1 MTAGDRVTAVLRW
14 LARRPP
20 RAILIAG
27 WLAFVLGC
35 YPGYLSVDSA
45 LQLYSVRSGAYT
57 DYAPV
62 MTALWSG
69 FEWVFAGPF
78 PMLLLQSGLALFGL
92 YAIGAQIVRPRAAA
106 VVAVVLVLFPP
117 IFAPLAVI
125 WPDPLMAGALL
136 GGTGALLQAS
146 PRWKAIGLLLFVVAC
161 SCRPEVVFALVPLAL
176 LAVTRGA
183 WWRRAGLALVLVIG
197 VSAASRIVDRVLVE
211 TDTHLWQQQLMV
223 MDTVGTLRRAKVT
236 NAEALERAL
245 AGLPVIV
252 DPPTLKARVTSAVD
266 SLNWWP
272 LANGDDRILDPIA
285 DDAESAALTADW
297 RRTIN
302 AHHRAYYAHRKA
314 LAKGLLGL
322 TNVWDPV
329 FDSLGDWDLL
339 AELHHRATS
348 SDWEDNMRAIVHG
361 FAATPLFRP
370 WLYMVLAIAAIVL
383 ARRRAIPRALAI
395 SGLAWELAMFVFA
408 PGTDYRF
415 SHWLVVAT
423 CASLAWLVAARVTS
437 PPDAAG

>member
-1 MTAGDRVTAVLRW
+1 MTAGDRVRAVLRW

-45 LQLYSVRSGAYT
+45 LQLYTVRSGAYT

-62 MTALWSG
+62 MTALWNAC
-69 FEWVFAGPF
+69 EWVFAGPF

-125 WPDPLMAGALL
+125 WPDPLMAGAVI
-136 GGTGALLQAS
+136 GGIGALLQPN
-146 PRWKAIGLLLFVVAC
+146 PRWQAIGVLLFVVAC
-161 SCRPEVVFALVPLAL
+161 SCRPEVAFALIPLAL
-176 LAVTRGA
+176 LVVTRGP
-183 WWRRAGLALVLVIG
+183 WWRRAGLALALVIG
-197 VSAASRIVDRVLVE
+197 VSAAARLADRVLVE
-211 TDTHLWQQQLMV
+211 RDTHVWQQQLMV
-223 MDTVGTLRRAKVT
+223 MDTVGTLRRAKLKNT
-236 NAEALERAL
+236 ETLERAF

-297 RRTIN
+297 RHTIS
-302 AHHRAYYAHRKA
+302 AHRRAYYAHRKA

-329 FDSLGDWDLL
+329 FDNLGDWDLL

-348 SDWEDNMRAIVHG
+348 
-361 FAATPLFRP
+361 
-370 WLYMVLAIAAIVL
+370 
-383 ARRRAIPRALAI
+383 
-395 SGLAWELAMFVFA
+395 
-408 PGTDYRF
+408 
-415 SHWLVVAT
+415 
-423 CASLAWLVAARVTS
+423 
-437 PPDAAG
+437 